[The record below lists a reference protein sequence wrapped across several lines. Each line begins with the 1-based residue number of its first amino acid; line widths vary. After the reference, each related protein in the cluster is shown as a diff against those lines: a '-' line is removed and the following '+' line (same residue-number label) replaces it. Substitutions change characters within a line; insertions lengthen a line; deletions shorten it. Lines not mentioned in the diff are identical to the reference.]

1 MPDPDLLER
10 LAAQPSLARIPR
22 AELEWLVAHGTLELH
37 RPGGLVARKGD
48 SADRL
53 LIVLSGK
60 VPVRIDRGA
69 GPRWVI
75 DFLPGDVTGLLPYS
89 RLTHASDDIRVD
101 EETAIL
107 SVHATHIPEMIREC
121 PAFTAHTVHLMLD
134 RARRFN
140 ASDLQEEKMISLGRL
155 AAGLAHELN
164 NPASAALRG
173 AKLLHAGV
181 AEADSAVRSLKET
194 PLTAAQLD
202 AMVRLSG
209 SVLAT
214 PVESVRSPIERAD
227 REEEYADWLARH
239 RSDPALA
246 VPLAETSLDLAR
258 LDDVASRL
266 PGDAL
271 GAVLRWIA
279 WVASTR
285 ALAADVER
293 AAVRI
298 SDVVDAVKRFT
309 YMDNRAG
316 PEVVHIEAGL
326 RDTLAVLAAKVSRKD
341 AVITLDLEPDLPAVR
356 ASGGELN
363 QVWLHLVDNA
373 LDAIATAGRVGI
385 SARRE
390 MDRVMVRVIDD
401 GPGIPPETMPRIFDP
416 FFTTKE
422 PGQGTGLGLEIAR
435 RLVRRCHGEIAAES
449 SPGRTEF
456 RVSLEGIDAAAG
468 VSGPDEPETKGQ

>member
-1 MPDPDLLER
+1 MDEAELVER
-10 LAAQPSLARIPR
+10 LAAQPGLGGIPR
-22 AELEWLVAHGTLELH
+22 AELAWLAAHGTLELYG
-37 RPGGLVARKGD
+37 PGGAVARRGD
-48 SADRL
+48 PADRL

-60 VPVRIDRGA
+60 VPIHIDRGS

-75 DFLPGDVTGLLPYS
+75 DWHSGDVTGLLPYS
-89 RLTHASDDIRVD
+89 RLTHAGDDIRVD
-101 EETAIL
+101 EDTAIL
-107 SVHATHIPEMIREC
+107 AVHARHFPEMIREC
-121 PAFTAHTVHLMLD
+121 PAFIEHTVHLMLD
-134 RARRFN
+134 RARRFH

-181 AEADSAVRSLKET
+181 AEADSAVRSLTET
-194 PLTAAQLD
+194 PFTAAQLE
-202 AMVRLSG
+202 AMVRLSAA
-209 SVLAT
+209 VLAT
-214 PVESVRSPIERAD
+214 PADPVRSPIERAD

-239 RSDPALA
+239 DSDPRLA
-246 VPLAETSLDLAR
+246 DPLAESCLELAT

-266 PGDAL
+266 PGDSL
-271 GAVLRWIA
+271 GGVLRWIA
-279 WVASTR
+279 WVSSTR

-316 PEVVHIEAGL
+316 PEVTHIEAGL
-326 RDTLAVLAAKVSRKD
+326 RDTLAVLAAKVSLKD
-341 AVITLDLEPDLPAVR
+341 AVIALDVEPDLPAVR
-356 ASGGELN
+356 ASGGDLN

-373 LDAIATAGRVGI
+373 LDAIETAGRVEI

-390 MDRVMVRVIDD
+390 LNRVTVRVIDD

-435 RLVRRCHGEIAAES
+435 RLVRRCRGEITAES
-449 SPGRTEF
+449 NPGRTEF
-456 RVSLEGIDAAAG
+456 RVSLEGIGATAG
-468 VSGPDEPETKGQ
+468 TGPAETGTGEY